1 MIPRL
6 AIEGVTKSFSGRTV
20 LDGIDLEVA
29 PGEVVAVVGPSGGGK
44 TTLLRIVAG
53 FEEPDVGVV
62 SVDGE
67 PMVGPRLHVP
77 AERRRIGIVPQEG
90 ALFPHLDVGANIAFG
105 LGRGPDRAARVA
117 EMLEL
122 VGLPGSERRR
132 PAELSGGQQQ
142 RVALARALAP
152 SPRLLLL
159 DEPFAALD
167 ANLRAQVRDETL
179 ALVRAAGATA
189 VLVTH
194 DRTEAFSVADRVGIL
209 LGGRLAQVGTPASV
223 YGHPATCDVALF
235 TGDGVVLRGE
245 YDGQE
250 VRHPLGVLRLE
261 NGPRGSID
269 LVVRPE
275 HVALTMP
282 SDPAAT
288 AAGTVTGV
296 TFHGHDTMV
305 RVVLSTGEELLART
319 PGHHSPRHGEAVGLR
334 LAEAPLLFPATA

>member
-1 MIPRL
+1 MSPRL
-6 AIEGVTKSFSGRTV
+6 SIAGVAKAFAGRQV
-20 LDGIDLEVA
+20 LRGIDLDVA
-29 PGEVVAVVGPSGGGK
+29 QGEVVAIVGPSGGGK
-44 TTLLRIVAG
+44 TTLLRIIAG
-53 FEEPDVGVV
+53 FEDPDEGTVM
-62 SVDGE
+62 VDGD
-67 PMVGPRLHVP
+67 PMVGPRHNVP

-90 ALFPHLDVGANIAFG
+90 ALFPHLDVGGNIGFG
-105 LGRGPDRAARVA
+105 LGRGPDRARRVA
-117 EMLEL
+117 DMLAL
-122 VGLPGSERRR
+122 VGLPGSEGRR
-132 PAELSGGQQQ
+132 PADLSGGQQQ

-209 LGGRLAQVGTPASV
+209 LGGRLAQVGTPDSV
-223 YGHPATCDVALF
+223 YSRPANCDVALF

-245 YDGQE
+245 YDG
-250 VRHPLGVLRLE
+250 VAIRHPLGALRLE
-261 NGPRGSID
+261 SGPHGPMD

-288 AAGTVTGV
+288 ATGTVTGV

-305 RVVLSTGEELLART
+305 RVVLSTGEQLLART
-319 PGHHSPRHGEAVGLR
+319 PGHHAPRYGEAVGLR
-334 LAEAPLLFPATA
+334 LAEPPLLFPATT

>member
-1 MIPRL
+1 MTPRL
-6 AIEGVTKSFSGRTV
+6 RLHGVTRSFADHQV
-20 LDGIDLEVA
+20 LRGIDLEVA

-53 FEEPDVGVV
+53 FDDPDSGAVT
-62 SVDGE
+62 VDGE
-67 PMVGPRLHVP
+67 SLVGPGGSVP

-90 ALFPHLDVGANIAFG
+90 ALFPHLDVAGNVGFG
-105 LGRGPDRAARVA
+105 LGRGPDRSARIA
-117 EMLEL
+117 EMLDL
-122 VGLPGSERRR
+122 VGLPGFETRR
-132 PAELSGGQQQ
+132 PADLSGGQQQ

-167 ANLRAQVRDETL
+167 AHLRAEVRDETF

-209 LGGRLAQVGTPASV
+209 LGGRLAQVGTPDSV
-223 YGHPATCDVALF
+223 YDRPASPEVALF
-235 TGDGVVLRGE
+235 TGDGVVLRGTC
-245 YDGQE
+245 DGDA
-250 VRHPLGVLRLE
+250 VHHPLGVLRLE
-261 NGPRGSID
+261 SGPRGEID

-275 HVALTMP
+275 HVALTVP
-282 SDPAAT
+282 TDPAAT
-288 AAGTVTGV
+288 AAGTVAGV

-305 RVVLSTGEELLART
+305 RVVLSTGEELFART
-319 PGHHSPRHGEAVGLR
+319 AGHHSPRHGDAVGLR
-334 LAEAPLLFPATA
+334 LAEAPLLFPVAS